1 MIFHQIIR
9 FYHRIDIRL
18 FIILKNRIITIK
30 HFLKQRKKMHSV
42 LYFMIEIRRLYI
54 FRNSLHFIIKLRKA
68 LHLAEPLSIF
78 FWELLLPSQIV
89 VNAKPL

>member
-54 FRNSLHFIIKLRKA
+54 FPFYNTVLNFIKYFS
-68 LHLAEPLSIF
+68 SIT
-78 FWELLLPSQIV
+78 
-89 VNAKPL
+89 